1 MRSMSPPSSHD
12 TLSWAH
18 ARRVQLRLIQPDKPN
33 QNVSVES
40 FNGRLGDKCLTTLL
54 HARTEIEQWRRE
66 YNEEGPKDAIG
77 GMTLAAY
84 AKHLANIESTPASKP
99 DHYSRQGGRR
109 RPAAHRPTLRQA
121 RPGHNRAGC
130 KRVYV
135 AAPVG
140 SQNLRGGRGPQAIL
154 AG

>member
-40 FNGRLGDKCLTTLL
+40 FNGRLGDECLTTLL
-54 HARTEIEQWRRE
+54 HGRTEIEQWRRE
-66 YNEEGPKDAIG
+66 YNEEGPKDAID

-84 AKHLANIESTPASKP
+84 AKHLANIEIIN
-99 DHYSRQGGRR
+99 
-109 RPAAHRPTLRQA
+109 
-121 RPGHNRAGC
+121 PG
-130 KRVYV
+130 
-135 AAPVG
+135 
-140 SQNLRGGRGPQAIL
+140 L
-154 AG
+154 

>member
-1 MRSMSPPSSHD
+1 MSPPSSHD

-33 QNVSVES
+33 QNVSMES
-40 FNGRLGDKCLTTLL
+40 FNGRLGDECLNEHRRPTLL

-84 AKHLANIESTPASKP
+84 AKHLANIEIIN
-99 DHYSRQGGRR
+99 
-109 RPAAHRPTLRQA
+109 
-121 RPGHNRAGC
+121 PG
-130 KRVYV
+130 
-135 AAPVG
+135 
-140 SQNLRGGRGPQAIL
+140 L
-154 AG
+154 

>member
-40 FNGRLGDKCLTTLL
+40 FNGRLGDKCLTALL

-84 AKHLANIESTPASKP
+84 AKHLANIEIIN
-99 DHYSRQGGRR
+99 
-109 RPAAHRPTLRQA
+109 
-121 RPGHNRAGC
+121 PG
-130 KRVYV
+130 
-135 AAPVG
+135 
-140 SQNLRGGRGPQAIL
+140 L
-154 AG
+154 

>member
-1 MRSMSPPSSHD
+1 MRSMSPPSSRD

-18 ARRVQLRLIQPDKPN
+18 ARCVQLRLIQPDKPN

-40 FNGRLGDKCLTTLL
+40 FNGRLGDECLNEHRRLTLL

-84 AKHLANIESTPASKP
+84 AKHLANIEIIN
-99 DHYSRQGGRR
+99 
-109 RPAAHRPTLRQA
+109 
-121 RPGHNRAGC
+121 PG
-130 KRVYV
+130 
-135 AAPVG
+135 
-140 SQNLRGGRGPQAIL
+140 L
-154 AG
+154 